1 MKRIIIFIFLLG
13 TFYYADCQPQF
24 FERTYG
30 FGQGAHIDNALNG
43 NYIIGANTGTFPNNQ
58 AYNLLIDG
66 SGDTIR
72 TMSCLNLNI
81 GCIRQTQEGGFVF
94 IGDSGAYPSKKAM
107 VYKTDSIGN
116 ILWYNSYPSDEW
128 GTWGSCISLNYE
140 NGFFIGLVDDGASSE
155 NTYYIVKVD
164 SSGNNLDTAI
174 VQYPQSSFLQNPNS
188 IQVTP
193 DSGLVVATS
202 VPIYGLTRIVKFD
215 SNLNTQ
221 WDKVYIDTTSSIELN
236 GNSINLLNNNGY
248 LVTGYTTPI
257 GGGPGACGY
266 LLKIDQSGDS
276 IWSKEYCFSNIAM
289 RFISSAEDT
298 LGNFYISGEYNDN
311 TQHSLILIKANSI
324 GDIIW
329 TRLFSGYGY
338 AFPKC
343 LILDNDQNPMVVGY
357 TKDTVSNQ
365 DYIYLLKT
373 DTSGNITSTEN
384 YLSENKLSLNIYPNP
399 VHSILSINSKD
410 SKVNQYSYKL
420 RNVFGQIILNKN
432 EKFIREFLLE
442 TIDLSFLP
450 NGLYFLETMVDG
462 HRNIDKIVKY

>member
-107 VYKTDSIGN
+107 VYKTESIGY

-193 DSGLVVATS
+193 DS
-202 VPIYGLTRIVKFD
+202 
-215 SNLNTQ
+215 
-221 WDKVYIDTTSSIELN
+221 
-236 GNSINLLNNNGY
+236 
-248 LVTGYTTPI
+248 GYTTPI

-343 LILDNDQNPMVVGY
+343 LILDNDQNPIVVGY